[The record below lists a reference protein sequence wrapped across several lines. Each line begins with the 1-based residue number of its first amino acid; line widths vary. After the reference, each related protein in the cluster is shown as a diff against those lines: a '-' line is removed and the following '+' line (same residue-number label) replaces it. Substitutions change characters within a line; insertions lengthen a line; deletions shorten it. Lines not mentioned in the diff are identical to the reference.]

1 MLMLTLVGGREA
13 DGDARLLPLHVAFPI
28 TDDENHAAMRSVSPT
43 LVLHQR
49 KEGRHG
55 KFIPIVAALR
65 RRCG

>member
-1 MLMLTLVGGREA
+1 MLMLALVGREA

-28 TDDENHAAMRSVSPT
+28 TDDENRVAMRSVSPT

-49 KEGRHG
+49 KEGRHV
-55 KFIPIVAALR
+55 KFIPMVAALR